1 MYNLRFLYFITAIPL
16 LFLLTGWRGP
26 YPSGGGAFFIAGV
39 QVLIAYVILAGIC
52 SVIYYVKNKEKFQI
66 PEEENEEYLVDTL
79 RLFKI
84 FWVFPMFFFIIILAV
99 LLFLEF
105 VF

>member
-1 MYNLRFLYFITAIPL
+1 MYKLRVLCFLTGMPL

-26 YPSGGGAFFIAGV
+26 SPSGGGAFFIAGV

-52 SVIYYVKNKEKFQI
+52 SVVYYVRNKEKFQM
-66 PEEENEEYLVDTL
+66 PEEEEEEYLVDTL
-79 RLFKI
+79 KLFKI
-84 FWVFPMFFFIIILAV
+84 FWVFPMFFFIIILGI